1 MSGNNERQ
9 QLLASRSDGT
19 LYGIDNKLVDSI
31 SHAPSSS
38 SSSSSTYN
46 QKQYKHADM
55 KSEDQLTTQ
64 PWKYKAVAL
73 ACALFLAGI
82 Q

>member
-1 MSGNNERQ
+1 MSENNERQ

-38 SSSSSTYN
+38 SSSAYN
-46 QKQYKHADM
+46 QEQHKHADI